1 MKRVVVGLSGGVD
14 SSVAAYLLKEQGYEV
29 IGIFMRNWMDDS
41 VIISEECPWLEDSND
56 ALQVAQKLDIPF
68 HILDLSEAYKER
80 IVDYMF
86 KEYAA
91 GYTPNPDVLCNREVK
106 FDLFLKEAMKLGA
119 DYVATGHYC
128 QKEIIEVDGQPMHRL
143 ISGADPNK
151 DQSYFLCQ
159 VSQEQL
165 TKVLFPIGQLLKPEV
180 RRIAKEQGL
189 VTAEKRDSQGL
200 CFIGKVKLPVFLQQ
214 QLEPKTGNIIAL
226 EADEAAFHLNGGSSL
241 EELSAPF
248 DWTDMEGQTVGE
260 HQGAHFYTVGQR
272 KGLGVGGFKEPLFI
286 LGTDTS
292 SNVIYVGEGES
303 HPGLFRK
310 VIRLR
315 SSEENWIRPDMEIAL
330 GEDVEFDVRI
340 RYRQAL
346 QKGNLIRTKEGL
358 FIRFEEPQRAV
369 APGQFAAWYKDGELI
384 GSGVIA

>member
-165 TKVLFPIGQLLKPEV
+165 SKVLFPIGQLLKPEV

-272 KGLGVGGFKEPLFI
+272 KGLGLGGFKEPLFI

-292 SNVIYVGEGES
+292 SNLIYVGEGES

-315 SSEENWIRPDMEIAL
+315 SSEENWIRPDMDIAL

-346 QKGNLIRTKEGL
+346 QKGLLIRTKEGL

>member
-165 TKVLFPIGQLLKPEV
+165 SKVLFPIGQLLKPEV

-292 SNVIYVGEGES
+292 SNLIYVGEGES

-346 QKGNLIRTKEGL
+346 QKGLLIRTKEGL

>member
-128 QKEIIEVDGQPMHRL
+128 QKEVIEVDGKPIHRL

-180 RRIAKEQGL
+180 RRIAKQQGL

-241 EELSAPF
+241 DELSAPH
-248 DWTDMEGQTVGE
+248 DWSVMDGRSVGE

-272 KGLGVGGFKEPLFI
+272 KGLGLGGFKEPLFI
-286 LGTDTS
+286 LGTDTDT
-292 SNVIYVGEGES
+292 NAIYVGEGES

-310 VIRLR
+310 VIRMR
-315 SSEENWIRPDMEIAL
+315 NTEENWIRPDMKIDFGDE
-330 GEDVEFDVRI
+330 VEFDVRI

-346 QKGNLIRTKEGL
+346 QKGSLIRNKDGL